1 MRSSPETADKA
12 RVNSMK
18 SKVRFGVIGTGGI
31 AADFCAALSA
41 SALCEVVNV
50 VGTSAPKSA
59 AFAQRFSLARSSA
72 SLNELL
78 SDQQVDVVYVATPHP
93 LHEAQALACIEMGK
107 HVLCEKPLTVDAAS
121 TERVLQAARQR
132 KIFLLEGYMYRCHPL
147 LGALLER
154 LEQRVIGEL
163 RHIKADFGFRVERD
177 PQGRLFDLKL
187 GGGGILDVG
196 GYCTSFARLLAG
208 VVSGQPFA
216 EPTRLSAVGYRGPTG
231 ADEITTA
238 LLSFESG
245 LSATLT
251 CAVHHRVGTEAVL
264 FGELGK
270 IVLPDPW
277 IPQGER
283 QALETSFTIL
293 REGQPAETVTIRTER
308 PTYALQAELVATSLQ
323 NLEAPWPA
331 MSWADT
337 LGNMRALDA
346 WRACLA

>member
-1 MRSSPETADKA
+1 
-12 RVNSMK
+12 MK

-41 SALCEVVNV
+41 SPLCEVVNV
-50 VGTSAPKSA
+50 AGSSAPKSA
-59 AFAQRFSLARSSA
+59 AFAQRFSLAQSSG
-72 SLNELL
+72 SLSELL
-78 SDQQVDVVYVATPHP
+78 DDPKVDVVYVATPHP
-93 LHEAQALACIEMGK
+93 LHEAQTLACIEMGK

-121 TERVLQAARQR
+121 TERVLRAAQQR
-132 KIFLLEGYMYRCHPL
+132 KVFLLEGYMYRCHPL

-154 LEQRVIGEL
+154 LERGDIGEL
-163 RHIKADFGFRVERD
+163 RHIRADFGFRVERD

-187 GGGGILDVG
+187 GGGGVLDVG

-208 VVSGQPFA
+208 FVSGRPFA
-216 EPTRLSAVGYRGPTG
+216 EPTRVQAVGYRGPTG
-231 ADEITTA
+231 ADELTTA

-264 FGELGK
+264 FGELGR

-277 IPQGER
+277 IPQGQR
-283 QALETSFTIL
+283 QSLETSFTVA
-293 REGQPAETVTIRTER
+293 REGQAEETVTIRTDR

-331 MSWADT
+331 MSWADS
-337 LGNMRALDA
+337 LGNMRVLDA
-346 WRACLA
+346 WRACI

>member
-1 MRSSPETADKA
+1 
-12 RVNSMK
+12 MK

-41 SALCEVVNV
+41 SPLCEVVNV
-50 VGTSAPKSA
+50 AGSSAPKSA
-59 AFAQRFSLARSSA
+59 AFAQRFSLAQSSG
-72 SLNELL
+72 SLSELL
-78 SDQQVDVVYVATPHP
+78 DDPKVDVVYVATPHP
-93 LHEAQALACIEMGK
+93 LHEAQTLACIEMGK

-121 TERVLQAARQR
+121 TERVLRAAQQR
-132 KIFLLEGYMYRCHPL
+132 KVFLLEGYMYRCHPL

-154 LEQRVIGEL
+154 LERGDIGEL
-163 RHIKADFGFRVERD
+163 RHIRADFGFRVERT

-208 VVSGQPFA
+208 FVSGRPFA
-216 EPTRLSAVGYRGPTG
+216 EPTRVQAVGYRGPTG
-231 ADEITTA
+231 ADELTTA

-264 FGELGK
+264 FGELGR

-277 IPQGER
+277 IPQGQR
-283 QALETSFTIL
+283 QSLETSFTVA
-293 REGQPAETVTIRTER
+293 REGQAEETVTIRTDR

-331 MSWADT
+331 MSWADS
-337 LGNMRALDA
+337 LGNMRVLDA
-346 WRACLA
+346 WRACI

>member
-1 MRSSPETADKA
+1 
-12 RVNSMK
+12 MK

-31 AADFCAALSA
+31 AGDFCEALRESA
-41 SALCEVVNV
+41 TCDVVSAL
-50 VGTSAPKSA
+50 GSSAEKSA
-59 AFAQRFSLARSSA
+59 LFATRFRLPRAA
-72 SLNELL
+72 ATLTELL
-78 SDQQVDVVYVATPHP
+78 SDDAVDVVYVATPHP

-107 HVLCEKPLTVDAAS
+107 HVLCEKPLTIDAAS
-121 TERVLQAARQR
+121 TERVLEAARQR
-132 KIFLLEGYMYRCHPL
+132 KVFLLEGYMYRCHPL

-154 LEQRVIGEL
+154 VKRGDIGEL

-177 PQGRLFDLKL
+177 PTGRLFDLKL

-196 GYCTSFARLLAG
+196 GYCMSFARLLAG

-216 EPTRLSAVGYRGPTG
+216 EPTRLQAVGYRGPTG
-231 ADEITTA
+231 ADELTTA
-238 LLSFESG
+238 VVTFASG

-264 FGELGK
+264 YGELGQ

-277 IPQGER
+277 IPQGQR
-283 QALETSFTIL
+283 QSLETSFTVK
-293 REGQPAETVTIRTER
+293 REGHSDELVSIRTER

-346 WRACLA
+346 WRACI

>member
-1 MRSSPETADKA
+1 MVESSMTSSAK
-12 RVNSMK
+12 
-18 SKVRFGVIGTGGI
+18 FGVIGTGGI
-31 AADFCAALSA
+31 AADFCEALRGST
-41 SALCEVVNV
+41 SCEVVSV
-50 VGTSAPKSA
+50 VGSSAEKGA
-59 AFAQRFSLARSSA
+59 AFAQRFALPRSAA

-78 SDQQVDVVYVATPHP
+78 SDPAVDVVYVATPHP

-121 TERVLQAARQR
+121 TERVIQAARQR
-132 KIFLLEGYMYRCHPL
+132 QVFLLEGYMYRCHPL
-147 LGALLER
+147 LRALLER
-154 LEQRVIGEL
+154 VQNGDIGEL
-163 RHIKADFGFRVERD
+163 RHIKADFGFRVPRD

-196 GYCTSFARLLAG
+196 GYCMSFARLLAG
-208 VVSGQPFA
+208 VVSGKPFA
-216 EPTRLSAVGYRGPTG
+216 EPTRIEAVGFEGPTG

-238 LLSFESG
+238 LVAFASG

-251 CAVHHRVGTEAVL
+251 CAVHHRVGSEAVL
-264 FGELGK
+264 YGESGK

-277 IPQGER
+277 IPQGVR
-283 QALETSFTIL
+283 QALETSFRVE
-293 REGQPAETVTIRTER
+293 REGVASETVTIHTTR
-308 PTYALQAELVATSLQ
+308 PTYALQAELVAASLQ

-346 WRACLA
+346 WRASLSR